1 MKFKYSAIAEMR
13 EASQQF
19 TNQLSDI
26 QKWASHW
33 TQQLYA
39 VQNALEYEIISLE
52 EMPEKIASL
61 RSSLYEIDKSL
72 EILSANC
79 LSVAQTQAKENNDQR
94 GNRGSDTP
102 IEGAF
107 DK

>member
-1 MKFKYSAIAEMR
+1 MR

-39 VQNALEYEIISLE
+39 VQNALEYDVISLQ

-79 LSVAQTQAKENNDQR
+79 LSVAQTQAKENNDQDR
-94 GNRGSDTP
+94 NRGGNKQT
-102 IEGAF
+102 EGAF